1 MSELNDF
8 LVLLQD
14 KPGMLQTRLNNV
26 QAHIAHLKSLV
37 ESGTVVMSGPT
48 LSSHPKTAGEELAV
62 TGSSVL
68 VRANSEEEVRAFI
81 NDDVYAKIGVWDLE
95 KITIVPM
102 KCVVRKPL

>member
-1 MSELNDF
+1 MSELNEF
-8 LVLLQD
+8 LVLLHD
-14 KPGMLQTRLNNV
+14 KPGMLQTRSNNV

-48 LSSHPKTAGEELAV
+48 LSAHPKTAGEDLAIN
-62 TGSSVL
+62 GSSVV
-68 VRANSEEEVRAFI
+68 VRANSEEEVRALI

-95 KITIVPM
+95 KTTIIPI